1 MACLLVRNPEVHAQG
16 YIVPNGVGLSPGPD
30 EGYLISVVHDPTT
43 GYSTGFELVPIGET
57 GPTTYANTFL
67 FDPIVDVGVRVFLVS
82 SNVPISLP
90 PIVSQKYVELLVPNS
105 YVFPSGV
112 PFYLGFYTGN
122 VTQYPANGIYSDPLF
137 GWAEL
142 ENVNGSIEL
151 LNSALEY
158 QGGGIYVGTL
168 DIIAVPEPSILGL
181 TALGGLVLAW
191 RGWKGRAL

>member
-1 MACLLVRNPEVHAQG
+1 
-16 YIVPNGVGLSPGPD
+16 
-30 EGYLISVVHDPTT
+30 
-43 GYSTGFELVPIGET
+43 
-57 GPTTYANTFL
+57 
-67 FDPIVDVGVRVFLVS
+67 
-82 SNVPISLP
+82 
-90 PIVSQKYVELLVPNS
+90 VPNS

-112 PFYLGFYTGN
+112 PFDLGFYTGN

-142 ENVNGSIEL
+142 ENVSGSIEL

-168 DIIAVPEPSILGL
+168 DIIAVPEPSILAL
-181 TALGGLVLAW
+181 TALGGLALAW